1 LELCLEEL
9 ATRLEMEV
17 ESGSVSVLV
26 LVLILVACSVA
37 DLLELETV
45 PASELELLETALGLE
60 PEMVVESCYLVSVVV
75 WLETVLL
82 GLEVAIGLD
91 TRLGSELETA
101 LDWVLGSI
109 LETELWLEMAP
120 GWALESILEMV
131 LLGLILE
138 TVMG

>member
-1 LELCLEEL
+1 LEEL

-17 ESGSVSVLV
+17 ESGSVSVL
-26 LVLILVACSVA
+26 ILAACSVA
-37 DLLELETV
+37 DLLELETA

-60 PEMVVESCYLVSVVV
+60 PEMVVESCCLVSVVV

-91 TRLGSELETA
+91 TSLGSELETA

-109 LETELWLEMAP
+109 LETELWAEMAP

-138 TVMG
+138 TVLG